1 MWGLSYET
9 GSCAP
14 LADVRYAA
22 DPLLRH
28 VRRRPRAILVVDMVE
43 SVRLIGQ
50 DEEGVVCRWL
60 NLVDRVVTQVLPRS
74 GGRLV
79 KSLGDGMLLE
89 FGDIRS
95 AASAAISIQQESA
108 QASPGLPADE
118 QMFLRMGIEFGD
130 VIVDHHDVYGRGVNL
145 AARLATLAGPNEI
158 VISAQA
164 RDLLIPTLDAEIE
177 DLGECHVKHIRQ
189 PVRAYRIGPAG
200 PRPVVKC
207 TALLGELRPSIAII
221 PFVPCGQT
229 ISQDL
234 LGEVLVEEII

>member
-1 MWGLSYET
+1 MS
-9 GSCAP
+9 
-14 LADVRYAA
+14 YAA

-28 VRRRPRAILVVDMVE
+28 VQRRPRAILIVDMVE

-60 NLVDRVVTQVLPRS
+60 NLVDRVVTQVLPGS

-130 VIVDHHDVYGRGVNL
+130 VIVDHRCVW
-145 AARLATLAGPNEI
+145 AG
-158 VISAQA
+158 
-164 RDLLIPTLDAEIE
+164 
-177 DLGECHVKHIRQ
+177 RQ
-189 PVRAYRIGPAG
+189 PGSSIGDPRRPKRDRHLGPGSGPVDPNAG
-200 PRPVVKC
+200 CGDRRPWRMSC
-207 TALLGELRPSIAII
+207 QTHPTTRSSLPDRPSRPQA
-221 PFVPCGQT
+221 G
-229 ISQDL
+229 SQMHSVT
-234 LGEVLVEEII
+234 G